1 VAVAGFIAL
10 SPAALAQAVDSGA
23 LLRQQQ
29 QNAPGERSVP
39 KPPADAPKLEVRK
52 PAAETA
58 PAPSGRKVF
67 VKRFKLSAPS
77 ALLSES
83 ELNSLLG
90 AFLGRD
96 NALEELQKAAEQ
108 VASHLR
114 ARGYVFARAFLPQ
127 QELADGAVVMEIVNG
142 RLSRET
148 DGRPS
153 ITLKTD
159 GKSRLDP
166 ERAKAMMA
174 AAVSDPAGLNIRE
187 IERGLLLLND
197 LPGIRGTGVVV
208 PGREPGTAGL
218 AVDVSEGSVAAG
230 WLGYDNFGSRSTGIH
245 RGTAGAYLN
254 DPTGRGDL
262 AEFNAAKSSGTESVG
277 GSYLAPIG
285 VSGLRA
291 RVAAS
296 GMRYRVVEPSS
307 LDATGGS
314 TWLSAGLSY
323 PIVRTQAGSLYLT
336 GTMDGK
342 RFKDSVAGVQT
353 GLRRTRALSAGI
365 QGNRQFSALGRALT
379 YSAALAR
386 GQLDRSAVPSD
397 LAADGATRR
406 TQGSY
411 SVLRASAAWWEPL
424 GPNFSFSAS
433 LSAQLSGKNLDSS
446 EKIYLGGPRGVRAYP
461 IEEAG
466 GDEGQILNLEAR
478 WRAVQARER
487 GGWDCTLFGFFDAG
501 RVVVNKTTWPGWN
514 TGNADLP
521 NQYALKGLGLGLRFE
536 VAQIAKI
543 DLVAA
548 RKVGDNPGKSATGL
562 DANGRSDKGRIWL
575 VGTILF

>member
-1 VAVAGFIAL
+1 M
-10 SPAALAQAVDSGA
+10 
-23 LLRQQQ
+23 RQQQ
-29 QNAPGERSVP
+29 QTAPGERAAP

-52 PAAETA
+52 PAAQTT
-58 PAPSGRKVF
+58 PASAGRKVF

-83 ELNSLLG
+83 ELNRLLG
-90 AFLGRD
+90 AFLERE
-96 NALEELQKAAEQ
+96 NTLEELQKASEQ
-108 VASHLR
+108 VAGHLR
-114 ARGYVFARAFLPQ
+114 ERGYVFARAFLPQ
-127 QELADGAVVMEIVNG
+127 QELAEGAVVMEIVNG
-142 RLSRET
+142 KLSKEA

-153 ITLKTD
+153 ISLKAD

-218 AVDVSEGSVAAG
+218 AVDVSEGPVAAG
-230 WLGYDNFGSRSTGIH
+230 WLGYDDFGSRSTGIH
-245 RGTAGAYLN
+245 RGTAGATLN

-262 AEFNAAKSSGTESVG
+262 AEFNLAKSSGTESAG
-277 GSYLAPIG
+277 GSYAAPIG

-291 RVAAS
+291 RAAAS

-314 TWLSAGLSY
+314 TWLSGGLSY
-323 PIVRTQAGSLYLT
+323 PMVRSQSASLYVT

-342 RFKDSVAGVQT
+342 QFKDSVAGVQT
-353 GLRRTRALSAGI
+353 NSRRTGALSAGI
-365 QGNRQFSALGRALT
+365 QGNRQFAAMGRALT
-379 YSAALAR
+379 YSAAVTGGKLER
-386 GQLDRSAVPSD
+386 GAVPSD
-397 LAADGATRR
+397 LAADAATRR

-411 SVLRASAAWWEPL
+411 SVWRASAAWWEPL
-424 GPNFSFSAS
+424 GANFSLSAS
-433 LSAQLSGKNLDSS
+433 LAAQLSSKNLDSS

-461 IEEAG
+461 IEEGG

-478 WRAVQARER
+478 WRAIQARER
-487 GGWDCTLFGFFDAG
+487 GGLDCTLFGFFDAG
-501 RVVVNKTTWPGWN
+501 RIVLNKNMWPGWN
-514 TGNADLP
+514 TGNANLP
-521 NQYALKGLGLGLRFE
+521 NQYALKGLGLGIRFE

-548 RKVGDNPGKSATGL
+548 RKIGDNPGKSATGL
-562 DANGRSDKGRIWL
+562 DANGRSDKGRLWL